1 MDTKPKKGRTMSP
14 ELLEKLA
21 QARERAKEMRE
32 QTKAQLE
39 KVKNDPVIAPEE
51 KTKVAKYLAKKK
63 IEKEKIQAEIK
74 EELQPKVD
82 ACAFEPEPEPEKK
95 KKKKIIVISSD
106 SESSDEEEYTI
117 KIPKRTIRAKKVIKE
132 TSEPVKIEKAP
143 EPLIVAL
150 PEPPRFNKASHLIN
164 LCRGGYQF

>member
-1 MDTKPKKGRTMSP
+1 MDTKPKKGRTMTP

-74 EELQPKVD
+74 EELQPK
-82 ACAFEPEPEPEKK
+82 EPEPEPEKK
-95 KKKKIIVISSD
+95 KKKKIIVVSSD

-117 KIPKRTIRAKKVIKE
+117 KIPKRTIRAKKVVKE
-132 TSEPVKIEKAP
+132 QLKEKEHESTILQFTPEPV
-143 EPLIVAL
+143 IVAL